1 MMDQA
6 IINFLIM
13 LAPVW
18 IMLVYIFVEELVE
31 KFILK
36 VDS

>member
-1 MMDQA
+1 MDQA

-13 LAPVW
+13 LTPIW
-18 IMLVYIFVEELVE
+18 IMMVYIFIEEFVE

>member
-1 MMDQA
+1 MDQA

-13 LAPVW
+13 LTPIW
-18 IMLVYIFVEELVE
+18 IMMVYIFIEELVE